1 MQILQS
7 ILDEAL
13 YFTEGFCALA
23 AIIYFKSVKKT
34 YWKYFVFYLAAI
46 FLFESLGRYGNFE
59 LYSKIKYYNN
69 IVIPFQFIF
78 FFWLYGIKS
87 LKSKTLFWIL
97 SVLYLI
103 SFIPSELYFKG
114 SNVIYSFNYTFGCL
128 LLMILVILEYYKQ
141 INSDDIINFQKN
153 RMFYINLG
161 VTLFYIGTLPF
172 WTFYALIFYEHRQ
185 IWDIYYSYNLISDI
199 IMYLLFSISFVWG
212 KQNSY

>member
-1 MQILQS
+1 M
-7 ILDEAL
+7 LDYLL
-13 YFTEGFCALA
+13 YFMEGFSALV
-23 AIIYFKSVKKT
+23 AIIFFKSVKKD
-34 YWKYFVFYLAAI
+34 YWKYFVMYLTAI
-46 FLFESLGRYGNFE
+46 FLFETLGRYGNLSSF
-59 LYSKIKYYNN
+59 LKMKYYNN

-87 LKSKTLFWIL
+87 LKNKKLFWIL
-97 SVLYLI
+97 FILYFI

-114 SNVIYSFNYTFGCL
+114 SNIIYSFNYTFGCL
-128 LLMILVILEYYKQ
+128 LLMILVIMEYYKQ

-172 WTFYALIFYEHRQ
+172 WTFYALLFYEQ
-185 IWDIYYSYNLISDI
+185 KEIWNIYYSYNLISDI
-199 IMYLLFSISFVWG
+199 LMYILFSISFIWG